1 MAKWSKNIIT
11 YNASLQKGG
20 VGFVQQCIPKPIG
33 RCLMV
38 SKDLWN
44 EKALTEHHILTV
56 TACGTEVGQ
65 EELLRVQSTVWFG
78 LEETGSW
85 KFLSYWSA
93 LEKVTDSGQQPKWGK
108 AKVHWEAHCICH
120 FPLEGGNWTQEKG
133 MQQSLTS
140 GNMLSAVSSKRWLLW
155 F

>member
-20 VGFVQQCIPKPIG
+20 VGFVQRCIPKPIG

-44 EKALTEHHILTV
+44 EKALKEQHILTV

-65 EELLRVQSTVWFG
+65 EELPCVQSTVWFG
-78 LEETGSW
+78 LEEKGSS

-93 LEKVTDSGQQPKWGK
+93 LEKQSGFRPETQVRKSKG
-108 AKVHWEAHCICH
+108 ALGSTLHLS
-120 FPLEGGNWTQEKG
+120 FPSGRRQLDTEKG
-133 MQQSLTS
+133 HAAIL
-140 GNMLSAVSSKRWLLW
+140 NKWKCAFCRIL
-155 F
+155 